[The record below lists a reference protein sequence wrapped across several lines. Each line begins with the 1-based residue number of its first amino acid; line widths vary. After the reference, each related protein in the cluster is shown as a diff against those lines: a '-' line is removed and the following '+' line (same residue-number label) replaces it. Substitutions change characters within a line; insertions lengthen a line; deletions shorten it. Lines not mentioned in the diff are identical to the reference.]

1 MGVIDFEF
9 RRERKLGEF
18 VQDFIN
24 LLKVINRHLVA
35 ELFKLLL
42 VPIAL
47 VILMG
52 YYLSTQLSI
61 NSSYTTV
68 DNSKV
73 VLGFLALGILIL
85 IIALFAFGFGIEYF
99 ILLRNRKKLDFTSRD
114 IWNQFRAHLGYY
126 FRFFMAMLIVAI
138 LISVPTALAM
148 LLSAFIPFV
157 GSFAIGI
164 IFSAIGLWFFSS
176 FMLYREGYNE
186 LIDCFGASFSM
197 LKKKIMEYGLASY
210 IVSFIFQSL
219 LSIITIIPMVIV
231 FLITYNSVGFNEDF
245 FASGLGRGVA
255 TIGGLFVTLL
265 VIIYYLLSVMSFG
278 IIYETAKELKYGED
292 VFERIDKLG
301 GGAHA

>member
-126 FRFFMAMLIVAI
+126 LRFFMAMLIVAI